1 MTSPLT
7 YIQHPEFRRGIRDLA
22 EAAVGVGAWGL
33 MMGVA
38 MVKYGLSIPEALF
51 MSIVVFAG
59 SSQMAATPL
68 IMAGAPLWVIWATA
82 FCVNLRFVVF
92 SAHLRAY
99 VMHLPLWQR
108 LFSGYI
114 CADLSYV
121 MLVKHHPKP
130 GQTDEERVAQVAYL
144 YGSCGINWLSWV
156 SASVAG
162 VALANVIPTQ
172 WGLGFAGILALVG
185 ITCSLASSRLRVVS
199 ALVAAAAAVLAF
211 GLPLKLNILVAIAAA
226 TLACLALERL
236 RAAHTRERDHA

>member
-1 MTSPLT
+1 MNSVRT
-7 YIQHPEFRRGIRDLA
+7 YLQHPEFRRGVRDLA

-51 MSIVVFAG
+51 MGLVVFAG

-68 IMAGAPLWVIWATA
+68 IVAGAPLWVIWATA

-130 GQTDEERVAQVAYL
+130 GQTDAERTAQMAYL
-144 YGSCGINWLSWV
+144 YGSCGINWLAWV
-156 SASVAG
+156 SAS
-162 VALANVIPTQ
+162 LANVIPEH

-185 ITCSLASSRLRVVS
+185 ITCSLASSRLRIAA

-211 GLPLKLNILVAIAAA
+211 ALPLKLNILTAIVVATI
-226 TLACLALERL
+226 ACLALERL
-236 RAAHTRERDHA
+236 RATPPTRERDHA

>member
-1 MTSPLT
+1 MSSVST
-7 YIQHPEFRRGIRDLA
+7 YLHHPEFRRGVRDLA

-68 IMAGAPLWVIWATA
+68 IVAGAPLWVIWATA

-92 SAHLRAY
+92 SAHLRSY

-121 MLVKHHPKP
+121 MLVRTHPKP
-130 GQTDEERVAQVAYL
+130 GQTDEERIAQMAYL
-144 YGSCGINWLSWV
+144 YGSCGVNWFAWV
-156 SASVAG
+156 AASVAG
-162 VALANVIPTQ
+162 VALANVIPAE

-185 ITCSLASSRLRVVS
+185 ITCSLASSRLRVVA
-199 ALVAAAAAVLAF
+199 ALVAAGAAVLAF
-211 GLPLKLNILVAIAAA
+211 ALPLKLNILTAILVA
-226 TLACLALERL
+226 TLACLGLEHL
-236 RAAHTRERDHA
+236 RARTPRTPQA